1 MKLLQTAALFVSLIL
16 LGSCADQAQTPA
28 VTGATVQPQAG
39 TIHYGEDYN
48 ALMNDSLPLMID
60 FNAKWCGPCKLM
72 KPIFEE
78 LAAEYDGKVNFIS
91 IDTDKFPE
99 IAEIYRISSIP
110 TFILVEKKN
119 IKWGNEGSLPKT
131 MLEEP
136 LKAYK

>member
-1 MKLLQTAALFVSLIL
+1 
-16 LGSCADQAQTPA
+16 
-28 VTGATVQPQAG
+28 
-39 TIHYGEDYN
+39 
-48 ALMNDSLPLMID
+48 MNDSLPLMID

-110 TFILVEKKN
+110 TFILVEKKS

>member
-1 MKLLQTAALFVSLIL
+1 MNRIKTTLFIWGLLFLTA
-16 LGSCADQAQTPA
+16 CADQAQTPA
-28 VTGATVQPQAG
+28 VTGTTQATAG
-39 TIHYGEDYN
+39 KIYYGEDYN
-48 ALMNDSLPLMID
+48 RLMNDSLPLMID

-78 LAAEYDGKVNFIS
+78 LSAEYKGKVNFIS